1 MKLIESLGYHKAI
14 YSPLMQ
20 QLLQND
26 ASLKSFH
33 NGLVSIP
40 AATRAASKRAA
51 SFDQSKRNTLVDVL
65 HKQYKH
71 LDPDAKTRTQ
81 IDALLA
87 PNAVTITTGH
97 QLNILTGP
105 LYFWYKILDVINLA
119 ARIQDADNKHQY
131 VPVFWMASE
140 DHDFEEINHFFLG
153 EQKVRWEATASGAVG
168 RMHTT
173 GLETVLKTLTPYY
186 TGTDQAK
193 ELLTLFSECYLQED
207 TLANS
212 TRRLV
217 HQLFGAHG
225 IVVIDGD
232 EAALK
237 SLFAPVLKDE
247 VSKNITQ
254 TAVHKTNN
262 SLKKTIKVFKPQV
275 NPRAINVFYL
285 FDNKRLRITKNKE
298 DFGTTENPAKWTLK
312 SLCEEIQKH
321 PERFS
326 PNALMRPLYQ
336 ECALPNIAYVGGGGE
351 LAYWLQLKTAF
362 VAFDIPYPLLKHRS
376 TVLLMYK
383 KQVKKCNKLNLP
395 IADLFLPTAAF
406 INKRVRQISDINIDF
421 SSQRELLKDN
431 FKAFH
436 GLASQTDKSF
446 LGAVEAQEKKQ
457 LKGLDNLEKR
467 LLKAQRKKLQDEVV
481 RATGIKND
489 LFPNNKLQERT
500 AHFSSFVTGDGLVYF
515 TAKLKAVLAK
525 AKNGLSVIQI

>member
-1 MKLIESLGYHKAI
+1 
-14 YSPLMQ
+14 MQ
-20 QLLQND
+20 KLLQND

-51 SFDQSKRNTLVDVL
+51 SFDKSKRNTLVDVL

-168 RMHTT
+168 RMPTT
-173 GLETVLKTLTPYY
+173 GLESVLKTLTPYY

-207 TLANS
+207 TLANA

-217 HQLFGAHG
+217 HQLFGVHG

-232 EAALK
+232 DAALK
-237 SLFAPVLKDE
+237 SLFVPVLKAE
-247 VSKNITQ
+247 VSKNITFN
-254 TAVHKTNN
+254 AVTQTNN
-262 SLKKTIKVFKPQV
+262 DLKKVVKDFNPQV
-275 NPRAINVFYL
+275 NPREINLFYM
-285 FDNKRLRITKNKE
+285 FGDNRLRIITDANL
-298 DFGTTENPAKWTLK
+298 FGTTENPSKWTRQ
-312 SLCEEIQKH
+312 SLSEEIEKH

-336 ECALPNIAYVGGGGE
+336 ECVLPNIAYIGGGGE
-351 LAYWLQLKTAF
+351 LGYWLQLKATFKAF
-362 VAFDIPYPLLKHRS
+362 GVPYPLLKHRS
-376 TVLLMYK
+376 TVLLMSK

-481 RATGIKND
+481 RVTDIKND

-500 AHFSSFVTGDGLVYF
+500 AHFSSFVKGDGLVYF
-515 TAKLKAVLAK
+515 TAKLKAVLST
-525 AKNGLSVIQI
+525 AKNGLLVIQI